1 MEDPN
6 YNDYY
11 EEENNKGP
19 HLPISQES
27 GLNFQSLL
35 KLNQAYAKQ
44 LLNIVSS
51 ASKNMRK
58 LTKLVLP
65 YNDMK
70 VLNSLLKEDFAY
82 LVQLLKFNQFKY
94 EFDALYVFSI
104 KILNLLGEMSNSKI
118 NLYQKIQKLKFMEL
132 KFQSLR
138 ISGTDNDFSGA
149 DSLLDEMEEIIYD
162 QKMKDYVTI
171 LDFLTL
177 NLNRAYVKFN
187 VYELENAKQYA
198 LNAEEVVVKGNNMM
212 NENFK
217 NNKVDEEKCQKKL
230 AQIHEFLA
238 EIYDLQKDY
247 EKAYDSYDK
256 CYYFYLGRYGIN
268 NPLIEAIKKKKELF
282 EKKKYEQMNRQ
293 QIQPKNNLV
302 DKLKSGKITNSKGQT
317 ETFSFIIPST
327 KISEPLI
334 VKIYALPKYSGDIDC
349 FSDYLFL
356 KNIYFDKIK
365 LFEYFGIEDEF
376 EQQNYILYTDD
387 ALSALLDKIIV
398 IDNRIIQFTDDSLYD
413 IYINC

>member
-1 MEDPN
+1 MEDQN

-11 EEENNKGP
+11 MESNKNEP

-35 KLNQAYAKQ
+35 RLNQVYSNQ
-44 LLNIVSS
+44 LLNIISS
-51 ASKNMRK
+51 SSKSMRK
-58 LTKLVLP
+58 QTKLSLP

-70 VLNSLLKEDFAY
+70 VINSLLKEDFVY

-104 KILNLLGEMSNSKI
+104 KILNILGEISNSKI
-118 NLYQKIQKLKFMEL
+118 NVYQKIQKLKFMEL

-138 ISGTDNDFSGA
+138 ISGTDNDFSRA
-149 DSLLDEMEEIIYD
+149 DELLDEMEEIIFSPN
-162 QKMKDYVTI
+162 MNDYITKLDI
-171 LDFLTL
+171 LNL

-187 VYELENAKQYA
+187 TYEYENAIQYA
-198 LNAEEVVVKGNNMM
+198 LNAKEVVVKGNNNM
-212 NENFK
+212 NENFR
-217 NNKVDEEKCQKKL
+217 NNKDDEEKCQKKL

-238 EIYDLQKDY
+238 ELYDLKKDY
-247 EKAYDSYDK
+247 DKAYDSYDK
-256 CYYFYLGRYGIN
+256 CYYFYLGRYGMN
-268 NPLIEAIKKKKELF
+268 NPLIEAIKKKKDIF
-282 EKKKYEQMNRQ
+282 EKKKYEKLNKE
-293 QIQPKNNLV
+293 ISQPINNLV
-302 DKLKSGKITNSKGQT
+302 NKLKSGKIASSKGQT
-317 ETFSFIIPST
+317 ETFSFIVPST

-334 VKIYALPKYSGDIDC
+334 VKIYALPKYNGDIDY

-356 KNIYFDKIK
+356 KNIYFDKLK

-376 EQQNYILYTDD
+376 EQQNYILYTDE
-387 ALSALLDKIIV
+387 ALESLLDKIIV
-398 IDNRIIQFTDDSLYD
+398 IDNDIIQFTDPLLYS